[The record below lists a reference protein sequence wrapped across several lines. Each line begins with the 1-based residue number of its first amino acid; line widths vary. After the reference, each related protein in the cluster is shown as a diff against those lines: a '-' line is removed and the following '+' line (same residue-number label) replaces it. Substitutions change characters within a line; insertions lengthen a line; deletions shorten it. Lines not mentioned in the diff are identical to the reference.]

1 MCCIAWRARPL
12 TADAGTIVQEAL
24 DRGKLPAGQCALW
37 HMHTLSAYS
46 SCVALQIGPQ
56 PFSWDAWARPNDLKT
71 RKLPPNP
78 RKHLF
83 RNKYQ
88 QQQQP
93 LEARLRWEQQAYSRQ
108 DAQQALPRPRQA
120 QPPRG
125 VQMPQQAEL
134 PQGAHQL
141 LHAQRQQQV
150 QLPQAV
156 NLRPRQVQLRQQ
168 LRQQAQPP
176 RGVHFWSRQ
185 GQLPEQAQPPRL
197 AQQPWHQAQPSHGA
211 GPQPDQAQS
220 PLASPG
226 KRQRS
231 DADQPRQDKM
241 TSPEVRLHLPVLFL
255 LQQSALAPN
264 SVCPI
269 CMCS

>member
-12 TADAGTIVQEAL
+12 TADAGTIGQEAL

-56 PFSWDAWARPNDLKT
+56 PFSWDAWARPEDLKT

-141 LHAQRQQQV
+141 LHARRQQQV
-150 QLPQAV
+150 QPPRAV

-168 LRQQAQPP
+168 LPQQAQPP
-176 RGVHFWSRQ
+176 RGVHFWPRQ
-185 GQLPEQAQPPRL
+185 GQHPE
-197 AQQPWHQAQPSHGA
+197 
-211 GPQPDQAQS
+211 QAQS

-241 TSPEVRLHLPVLFL
+241 TSPEVRLPLPVLFL

-269 CMCS
+269 CMRA